1 MSVIIGKEERESYLL
16 GWLTQV
22 PRKGW
27 SKEEL
32 DLSVGPFFRSWR
44 LGFLFRL
51 EMEFRPSLSS
61 AMLLVLSS
69 YSDDS
74 SVIRSS

>member
-1 MSVIIGKEERESYLL
+1 VLFTERSERSKERELTLMSVIIGKEERESYLL

-32 DLSVGPFFRSWR
+32 DLSVGPF
-44 LGFLFRL
+44 
-51 EMEFRPSLSS
+51 S
-61 AMLLVLSS
+61 AVG
-69 YSDDS
+69 D
-74 SVIRSS
+74 